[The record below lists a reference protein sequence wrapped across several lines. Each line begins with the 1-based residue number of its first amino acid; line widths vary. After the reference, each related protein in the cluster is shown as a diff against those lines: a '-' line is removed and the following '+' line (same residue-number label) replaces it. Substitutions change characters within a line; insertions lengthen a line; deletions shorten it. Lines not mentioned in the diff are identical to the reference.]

1 MGTPRHY
8 QHQVVGGRDGSVGE
22 REGPLIV
29 TFLQCCPIQDGAGS
43 YKVPIIVRRGL
54 IGTDRAPSS
63 VNVQI
68 N

>member
-1 MGTPRHY
+1 MGTPR
-8 QHQVVGGRDGSVGE
+8 VIISISGRDDAVGE